1 MVGRRFSAGDS
12 AQGGTK
18 ATEGQCRH
26 ELVTPETVAAQQ
38 AEPGS
43 SNGAAPPEACTV
55 AWGPPAHSPELRTP
69 ASSRTWSRGRS
80 RDLGDSSRTRP
91 SPAPRGPSRT
101 PEGASSLWL
110 GLSPAP
116 AGSRP
121 PSSPAWPG
129 SRVRRRPGLVLRR
142 AARVRSCEKARRGRR
157 PGPCSLSKHWLSLE
171 NL

>member
-101 PEGASSLWL
+101 PEGGLLSVVGTVPRPRREPPTFEPRLARVAGEAQARLSPPASSS
-110 GLSPAP
+110 G
-116 AGSRP
+116 
-121 PSSPAWPG
+121 
-129 SRVRRRPGLVLRR
+129 
-142 AARVRSCEKARRGRR
+142 
-157 PGPCSLSKHWLSLE
+157 
-171 NL
+171 